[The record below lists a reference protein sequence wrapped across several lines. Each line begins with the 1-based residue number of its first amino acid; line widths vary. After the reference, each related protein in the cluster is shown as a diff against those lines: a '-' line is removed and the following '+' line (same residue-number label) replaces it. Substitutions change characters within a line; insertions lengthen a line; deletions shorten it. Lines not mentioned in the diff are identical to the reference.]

1 MSNKTLKKLTV
12 DVNREL
18 QIKVS
23 VNDFVEAYGE
33 YIKKIYTQN
42 LITSLETQFQSCG
55 NCKDS
60 LLIGFS
66 DVIFGFDYLEPEEFE
81 AMCQP
86 LIHKKS

>member
-23 VNDFVEAYGE
+23 VDDFVKAYGE
-33 YIKKIYTQN
+33 YVKKIYTQN
-42 LITSLETQFQSCG
+42 LITSLETQFQSCM

-60 LLIGFS
+60 VLIGFNDIS
-66 DVIFGFDYLEPEEFE
+66 FGFDDVEPEAFE
-81 AMCQP
+81 EMCRT
-86 LIHKKS
+86 LIDEKS